1 VAYDDA
7 LQELYQAPL
16 TQFVAERKRLA
27 GELKS
32 GGDAAGAKRLLER
45 KRPTV
50 SAWVVNQLYWHARDA
65 FDEMLATAEQLRKG
79 HLKASGN
86 HREAIAKLR
95 KRAAALLEDSG
106 HAATESTLRRVTT
119 TLSAL
124 AATGGFDPDP
134 PGTLAADRDPP
145 GFEAVGIPSPREDED
160 EEKDKPAPKS
170 KKHDGNAK
178 HDGKDAKHDG
188 KAAKH
193 DGKDDLAKAR
203 AALKRKQDDD
213 AEEQRRADMAE
224 KKRIEEERKRKKI
237 ERHKLEAALRTAKGD
252 VDNAERA
259 VKQIEKQLEKANH
272 DVVRAQHAVDDIAA
286 RLAELDDE

>member
-27 GELKS
+27 GDLKS

-86 HREAIAKLR
+86 HRDAIAKLR
-95 KRAAALLEDSG
+95 KRAAAILEDSG

-124 AATGGFDPDP
+124 AATGGFEPDL

-145 GFEAVGIPSPREDED
+145 GFEAAGIPSPRPDD
-160 EEKDKPAPKS
+160 DDKPAPKS
-170 KKHDGNAK
+170 KQ
-178 HDGKDAKHDG
+178 HDGKHDL
-188 KAAKH
+188 
-193 DGKDDLAKAR
+193 DKAR
-203 AALKRKQDDD
+203 AAHKRQQEDD
-213 AEEQRRADMAE
+213 AEERRRADMAE
-224 KKRIEEERKRKKI
+224 KKRVEEERKRKTV

-252 VDNAERA
+252 VDNAERT
-259 VKQIEKQLEKANH
+259 VKQLEKQLDKATQ
-272 DVVRAQHAVDDIAA
+272 DVTRAQRAVDDIAA
-286 RLAELDDE
+286 RLAELDDD

>member
-1 VAYDDA
+1 VAYDNA

-32 GGDAAGAKRLLER
+32 SDAAGAKRLLER

-79 HLKASGN
+79 HLKASAS

-95 KRAAALLEDSG
+95 KRASAILEDSG
-106 HAATESTLRRVTT
+106 HAATEATLRRVTT

-134 PGTLAADRDPP
+134 PGALAADRDPP
-145 GFEAVGIPSPREDED
+145 GFEAVGIPSAPDED
-160 EEKDKPAPKS
+160 EAP
-170 KKHDGNAK
+170 
-178 HDGKDAKHDG
+178 
-188 KAAKH
+188 AAKPKHH
-193 DGKDDLAKAR
+193 DGKDDLSKAR
-203 AALKRKQDDD
+203 AAHKKKTDDD
-213 AEEQRRADMAE
+213 EQERRRAEMAE
-224 KKRIEEERKRKKI
+224 KKAAEEERKRKAAQ
-237 ERHKLEAALRTAKGD
+237 RHKLEAALRGAKGD
-252 VDNAERA
+252 LDSAQRA
-259 VKQIEKQLEKANH
+259 VKQLEKQLDKANK
-272 DVVRAQHAVDDIAA
+272 DVADAQQAVDDIAA
-286 RLAELDDE
+286 EIAELDDE